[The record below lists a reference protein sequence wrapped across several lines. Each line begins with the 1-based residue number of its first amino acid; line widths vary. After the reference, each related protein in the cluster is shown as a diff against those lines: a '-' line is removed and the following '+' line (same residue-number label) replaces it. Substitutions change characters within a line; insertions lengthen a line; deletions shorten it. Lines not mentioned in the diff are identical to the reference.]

1 MRATSTITFK
11 ISVSAR
17 PPPNPKIQERDHET
31 PDIKINMI
39 LKINFVEDAKE
50 WKWGLHTGTKMIK
63 VDVFIKRIRGIF
75 QKIRRH
81 MMKNLRIEVII
92 LLIRTAH

>member
-1 MRATSTITFK
+1 
-11 ISVSAR
+11 
-17 PPPNPKIQERDHET
+17 
-31 PDIKINMI
+31 
-39 LKINFVEDAKE
+39 
-50 WKWGLHTGTKMIK
+50 MIK
-63 VDVFIKRIRGIF
+63 VNVFIKRIRGIF